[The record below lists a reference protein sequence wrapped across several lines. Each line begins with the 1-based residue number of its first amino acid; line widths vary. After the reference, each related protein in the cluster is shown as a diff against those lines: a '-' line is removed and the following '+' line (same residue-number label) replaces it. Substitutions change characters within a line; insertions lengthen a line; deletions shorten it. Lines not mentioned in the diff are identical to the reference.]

1 MKIRFFLAKPII
13 ILFIIFI
20 STNLFAAKT
29 KLVAVSADIVE
40 IRGTLQRT
48 VGFSWNDILE
58 FQESE
63 IPGMFSIGEF
73 ERKTALATTLRL
85 LETEGKAQLLSNP
98 KVIAKTGTTANFLA
112 GGSIPVP
119 YANSSGGI
127 GADFKDYGIA
137 LNVLPTIIPERGNVI
152 DVQLELELSR
162 PDYSRPLVIAGTTIP
177 SINSRKMSTHVEL
190 DSGETL
196 VISGL
201 KTSAKDTSY
210 RRVPF
215 LGRIPI
221 IGALFTSKDTV
232 EEQVSLFLFVTVE
245 IVE

>member
-1 MKIRFFLAKPII
+1 MKIRFLTKPLV
-13 ILFIIFI
+13 ILFIILLG
-20 STNLFAAKT
+20 TNLFAQKAT
-29 KLVAVSADIVE
+29 LIAVSADIVE
-40 IRGTLQRT
+40 IRGSLQRT
-48 VGFSWNDILE
+48 IGFSWNDILE

-98 KVIAKTGTTANFLA
+98 KVIAKSGTTANFLS

-127 GADFKDYGIA
+127 GADWKDYGVS

-152 DVQLELELSR
+152 SVQIELELSR

-177 SINSRKMSTHVEL
+177 AMGSRKLSTHVEL
-190 DSGETL
+190 YSGETL

-201 KTSAKDTSY
+201 KTSTKDTSI

-215 LGRIPI
+215 LGRIPL
-221 IGALFTSKDTV
+221 IGALFTSTDIV
-232 EEQVSLFLFVTVE
+232 EEQLSLFLFITVE